1 MRHALRLGE
10 VLADETA
17 EGDRAAAGHAGSK
30 VRVGVGE
37 EAARIVADNVETR
50 NGIAVRVDRVHRRV
64 NADTVHRAEDV
75 ARVFGA
81 VEGCLRKRSQ
91 TVRFFAVVF
100 VLAVLSERVVAL
112 DRGFECLFGETEL
125 AEQPAPRFAIEYG

>member
-37 EAARIVADNVETR
+37 EAARIVADDIETW

-64 NADTVHRAEDV
+64 DADAVHRAEDV

-81 VEGCLRKRSQ
+81 VEGCLRTAQ
-91 TVRFFAVVF
+91 PDG
-100 VLAVLSERVVAL
+100 AVLCRSLRPC
-112 DRGFECLFGETEL
+112 RFGRACCSARPWL
-125 AEQPAPRFAIEYG
+125 